1 VRSWEVLTVVL
12 VVLFAAGSTA
22 VLRGETLDRVVGVQL
37 AGVLAPITAVAIA
50 LASGRTVLLEV
61 ALALAVLT
69 LAGSLV
75 YARFLERWL

>member
-12 VVLFAAGSTA
+12 VVLFAAGCTA
-22 VLRGETLDRVVGVQL
+22 VLRGETLDRVVGLQL
-37 AGVLAPITAVAIA
+37 AGVLAPVTAVVIA

-61 ALALAVLT
+61 ALALAILT

-75 YARFLERWL
+75 YARLLERWL